1 MKTFKAHETA
11 WLLELDG
18 IELADFWQRAL
29 AFLID
34 ATTAFAVFLVSL
46 IVLDFVINIWRAHHG
61 MGQYSINIKGE
72 TKAEELLTDSLVPA
86 IYFGLTTW
94 LGKGRSP
101 GKRLLRIR
109 VVSLVHRHLSL
120 WHAIERAL
128 GYAAATLEFGFGFAQ
143 FFIHPY
149 RRTVQDRIAET
160 IVVKEASFRKL
171 ILDRPATAALL
182 ETANAPTLEPSAFVS
197 PGPATPD
204 PPAV

>member
-34 ATTAFAVFLVSL
+34 ALGAFVAFFTSL
-46 IVLDFVINIWRAHHG
+46 FVLDFAINLWRAHHG
-61 MGQYSINIKGE
+61 LDNYSINIKGE
-72 TKAEELLTDSLVPA
+72 TRAEELLTDSLAPA
-86 IYFGLTTW
+86 IYFGLSTW

-101 GKRLLRIR
+101 GKWLLRIR

-171 ILDRPATAALL
+171 ILNRPALPASL
-182 ETANAPTLEPSAFVS
+182 EGAEAPA
-197 PGPATPD
+197 PD
-204 PPAV
+204 PTA